1 VDVVCIIDSIGM
13 IKFGNNDS
21 LVKDSVSIKDYIKR
35 ITTEIDNREEKG
47 VVEIQ
52 GVSIS
57 RSVGKDVLTADE
69 TSYYLGISK
78 QYLYKLVQLK
88 LIPYHKPGGKMLLF
102 LRSELVAWVS
112 TDGNYKGIPI

>member
-1 VDVVCIIDSIGM
+1 M

-21 LVKDSVSIKDYIKR
+21 LVKDSVSIKDYINR

-47 VVEIQ
+47 VVGIPEINI
-52 GVSIS
+52 G
-57 RSVGKDVLTADE
+57 RSVEKDVLTTAE